1 MQMGLEVLLMAPLLL
16 ACVRLVHHN
25 GEQHGGAKLLTHSS
39 DAKEVKNREL
49 GPIIFS
55 KDIFK
60 DLKTSQEV
68 PPLRF
73 HGLPRMP

>member
-1 MQMGLEVLLMAPLLL
+1 MGLDVLLIAPLLL

-25 GEQHGGAKLLTHSS
+25 GKQHSGAKLLTHSS
-39 DAKEVKNREL
+39 GAKEVKNKEL
-49 GPIIFS
+49 GPILFS
-55 KDIFK
+55 KDISK

-68 PPLRF
+68 PPLKF